1 MKADRIKVVAF
12 DCDGVMFD
20 TAEAN
25 RIYYSRL
32 LQHFRRP
39 AVTDE
44 QFEFVHMHTLD
55 ESLMFLFPD
64 AADLAAAHEFRKRM
78 NYRSFL
84 RYFSIEPHLV
94 SLLRKLRPRRK
105 IAVAT
110 NRTDS
115 MDQLL
120 EAFGLTEYFD
130 LVVTSSDVER
140 PKPHPDL
147 LLQVLNDFE
156 LMPDETIYVGDSPL
170 DESAARA
177 AGIPFVAYRNRKL
190 ASKYHIDS
198 LKEIETLLNV

>member
-1 MKADRIKVVAF
+1 MKTERIELVAF

-32 LQHFRRP
+32 LQHLGRP
-39 AVTDE
+39 PVTDQ

-55 ESLMFLFPD
+55 ESMSFLFPD
-64 AADLAAAHEFRKRM
+64 PADLAAAYEFRRGID
-78 NYRSFL
+78 YRQL
-84 RYFSIEPHLV
+84 LQYFTVEPHLEPV
-94 SLLRKLRPRRK
+94 LKKLRPRRK
-105 IAVAT
+105 TAIAT

-120 EAFGLTEYFD
+120 EAFDLTGYFD

-140 PKPHPDL
+140 PKPHPES
-147 LLQVLNDFE
+147 LQRVLRYFG
-156 LMPDETIYVGDSPL
+156 LMPDQTIYVGDSPL
-170 DESAARA
+170 DESAARS

-198 LKEIETLLNV
+198 LKDLEALLRL